1 MTGSKGLTITGTLE
15 EGAEVGGV
23 FHREFELRL
32 PTVRDNVDSIDE
44 VGGHNG
50 PALSAALLSR
60 QLVRLGSLE
69 SKHITYD
76 LLCTLHPAD
85 FNQLDAASGELEK
98 KRKAALAAAPLGS
111 GSDKPSLA
119 PG

>member
-1 MTGSKGLTITGTLE
+1 MSGAKGLTFTGTLA
-15 EGAEVGGV
+15 EGAEVDGV

-32 PTVRDNVDSIDE
+32 PTVGDNVDAIDQ

-50 PALSAALLSR
+50 TALSAALLAR
-60 QLVRLGSLE
+60 QLVRLGTLE
-69 SKHITYD
+69 PKQITYD

-98 KRKAALAAAPLGS
+98 KRKAALAAAPPGS
-111 GSDKPSLA
+111 ESAKPSLA
-119 PG
+119 PA